1 MTVNIITSAC
11 MFYSLILLSSTPVN
25 NVFISRIIL
34 FSSLVLSSICDEA
47 GTMTANIITSACV
60 F

>member
-1 MTVNIITSAC
+1 MTVNMITSAC

-25 NVFISRIIL
+25 NVFISRITL
-34 FSSLVLSSICDEA
+34 FSCLVVSLICDQA
-47 GTMTANIITSACV
+47 GTMTANIITSTCV